1 MDLEKAKT
9 LIIKEEKLKR
19 KIDLY
24 SLIIRRSKDER
35 YIFHFFRK
43 EKFTSYN
50 FEFALPEEIR
60 DEILYLIKKRLIK
73 HQKQLKIFYSNIK
86 KE

>member
-35 YIFHFFRK
+35 YIFHFCLK